1 LKVER
6 NVKMKLFSLSLQQ
19 RLARWG
25 MVLVVVMAS
34 TALTS
39 QPAQAS
45 QSHPVENHC
54 ISPTTGV
61 DLNVLFGTTKQIIT
75 PFCNQVD
82 SGEQWTA
89 AGPAWLVA
97 TSLDAV
103 PEGFVPA
110 GATPLEDFLA
120 KFVGVKYVLD
130 SGTLQERTYFYPN
143 GDKIWTG
150 IIDVLP
156 SVWPGTLSIA
166 SPLSIGTHVVEV
178 YWVFSAMHCDGL
190 AAVIEENCLG
200 LEKSIWYR
208 PEYSRSR
215 QEPSRATSR

>member
-1 LKVER
+1 
-6 NVKMKLFSLSLQQ
+6 MKLFSLSLQQ

-97 TSLDAV
+97 TSFDAV

-110 GATPLEDFLA
+110 GADLLLSERRQD
-120 KFVGVKYVLD
+120 LD
-130 SGTLQERTYFYPN
+130 RNHRCSPKRMARHAQYCQ
-143 GDKIWTG
+143 
-150 IIDVLP
+150 
-156 SVWPGTLSIA
+156 SVEHWDSCG
-166 SPLSIGTHVVEV
+166 
-178 YWVFSAMHCDGL
+178 
-190 AAVIEENCLG
+190 
-200 LEKSIWYR
+200 
-208 PEYSRSR
+208 
-215 QEPSRATSR
+215 